1 MESFPLLTSSQ
12 ASNGKLSFTRLARSD
27 TGPPPRWVFV
37 RCLACGRKPRARI
50 RPGRS
55 PGHQFLM
62 DPDEIPLADVQ
73 KLQDLGAVGFGFLG
87 PRDLLELG
95 GVRSNYFAH
104 RQTGDS
110 QHPRDL
116 VLAHSL
122 SAQFQNRGALR
133 LVQHCCLLPLDS
145 SVHTVELVLNALD
158 LASRIFQM
166 AAIHPCRGA
175 R

>member
-1 MESFPLLTSSQ
+1 MESFPLL
-12 ASNGKLSFTRLARSD
+12 AWLGVILARRHDGCLSD
-27 TGPPPRWVFV
+27 AL
-37 RCLACGRKPRARI
+37 LAESRERGI

-104 RQTGDS
+104 RQTEI
-110 QHPRDL
+110 PNTR
-116 VLAHSL
+116 
-122 SAQFQNRGALR
+122 
-133 LVQHCCLLPLDS
+133 
-145 SVHTVELVLNALD
+145 
-158 LASRIFQM
+158 
-166 AAIHPCRGA
+166 AISCWLTP
-175 R
+175 